1 VNRGASQLPPY
12 PPPTAKSYSAA
23 GLPWFDY
30 YRDDVGPLK
39 GSETLAGLKNVAKT
53 SKEKG
58 DHALPE
64 NDAPN
69 LSPKQIRTLGKRPK
83 LVREMSE

>member
-1 VNRGASQLPPY
+1 MPRGA
-12 PPPTAKSYSAA
+12 PTSSRLSA
-23 GLPWFDY
+23 
-30 YRDDVGPLK
+30 
-39 GSETLAGLKNVAKT
+39 
-53 SKEKG
+53 EKG